1 MLTHWKAG
9 FKTGLIAFVL
19 FIVGLFVYGLFNNFT
34 FWHAFAHAGTQSGI
48 AYMIYYGVFAGP
60 VIILLGMFATMF
72 YKHSKNKSSVKDDS
86 IKD

>member
-9 FKTGLIAFVL
+9 LKAGLTAFVL
-19 FIVGLFVYGLFNNFT
+19 FLAALFVYGLFNNFT

-60 VIILLGMFATMF
+60 VLILLVAFITMGI
-72 YKHSKNKSSVKDDS
+72 KNK
-86 IKD
+86 

>member
-9 FKTGLIAFVL
+9 LKTGLKAFVL
-19 FIVGLFVYGLFNNFT
+19 FLAGLFVYGLFNNFT

-60 VIILLGMFATMF
+60 VVVLLVAFVTMF
-72 YKHSKNKSSVKDDS
+72 FKHSKNKSTEKEAN
-86 IKD
+86 